1 MCPAFLPANNCDR
14 TRQYSTKP
22 LDTEIGFYP
31 MELCVDINFGD
42 YESYKLV
49 KSNKKVS
56 H

>member
-42 YESYKLV
+42 YESY
-49 KSNKKVS
+49 SKK
-56 H
+56 